1 MSKSVPGCAVRVPR
15 AGQEKDKLENELG
28 FVVINVLERVR
39 PVGTE
44 GRGRR
49 MVRMTKFSMNVW
61 IVEVVVVLVLLLLL
75 LLLL

>member
-1 MSKSVPGCAVRVPR
+1 
-15 AGQEKDKLENELG
+15 
-28 FVVINVLERVR
+28 
-39 PVGTE
+39 VGTE